1 MPTLEIQSIRVVTD
15 PSEEA
20 AVLGGREVL
29 DFSEIPHDP
38 HEVAAGVI
46 ANIVKGALDNEGR
59 RDPTH
64 YEVRFA
70 GPDKVTASPPLSNT
84 AKAAISGYFGAEVID
99 QRPVLEA
106 VS

>member
-1 MPTLEIQSIRVVTD
+1 MPSLEREVIRVTTD
-15 PSEEA
+15 QSEEA

-29 DFSEIPHDP
+29 DFSKIPHDP

-46 ANIVKGALDNEGR
+46 ANLVKGALDNEGH

-70 GPDKVTASPPLSNT
+70 GPDKVTVSPPLSNA
-84 AKAAISGYFGAEVID
+84 AKAAISGYFGAEMVSR
-99 QRPVLEA
+99 RPVLEA